1 MYLDKTFSNDLF
13 YGYYGRG
20 YKRLIVTTPSYVMD
34 PTITIT
40 ATGYTQI
47 SNSITVLEGTSVSYT
62 VSAVGYQTV
71 SDTVTV
77 DDNGILEVDMEEL
90 MVTLTVN
97 ATPSGAT
104 VTLTSEGYEQSGNTI
119 TIQQGKPVRC
129 VVSATGYDDYSF
141 SMILMENTT
150 ISVPLA
156 GYRLTI
162 DPTPA
167 EANVQLTASGYAQ
180 SGNLILVSSGTSVTY
195 TVSAEGYDTITDT
208 VQVTEDITKEIV
220 LEQDFVQPTLTEN
233 GTPGGDVMAVS
244 WVPSA
249 DSSYGVAYTIFEP
262 NDGYIRIYS
271 EDEPSFLKVNIYFPK
286 PTRLTY
292 ISFKVVDQ
300 DVSSGNAVNTKLY
313 AGTSMGDTSVLIKDI
328 GTVNKDSTAQISTS
342 DLTEYY
348 QYYALYARTLGTARN
363 DALVLSNF
371 LLQGRMHDIVS

>member
-34 PTITIT
+34 PTIIIT

-47 SNSITVLEGTSVSYT
+47 ANSITVLEGTSVSYT

-90 MVTLTVN
+90 MVALTVN

-141 SMILMENTT
+141 SMILMEDTT

-156 GYRLTI
+156 GYKLTI

-195 TVSAEGYDTITDT
+195 TVSASGYSAKSGT
-208 VQVTEDITKEIV
+208 VT
-220 LEQDFVQPTLTEN
+220 
-233 GTPGGDVMAVS
+233 
-244 WVPSA
+244 
-249 DSSYGVAYTIFEP
+249 
-262 NDGYIRIYS
+262 
-271 EDEPSFLKVNIYFPK
+271 
-286 PTRLTY
+286 
-292 ISFKVVDQ
+292 
-300 DVSSGNAVNTKLY
+300 VSSNETI
-313 AGTSMGDTSVLIKDI
+313 SV
-328 GTVNKDSTAQISTS
+328 S
-342 DLTEYY
+342 
-348 QYYALYARTLGTARN
+348 
-363 DALVLSNF
+363 LVP
-371 LLQGRMHDIVS
+371 IE

>member
-1 MYLDKTFSNDLF
+1 MYLDKAFSNDLF

-20 YKRLIVTTPSYVMD
+20 YKRLIVTTPSYVIN

-71 SDTVTV
+71 SDTITV
-77 DDNGILEVDMEEL
+77 DDSGILEVDMEEL
-90 MVTLTVN
+90 MVTLAVN

-119 TIQQGKPVRC
+119 TIQQGKLVRC
-129 VVSATGYDDYSF
+129 VVSATGYDDYGF
-141 SMILMENTT
+141 SMTLMENTT

-195 TVSAEGYDTITDT
+195 TVSASGYNTKSGT
-208 VQVTEDITKEIV
+208 VT
-220 LEQDFVQPTLTEN
+220 
-233 GTPGGDVMAVS
+233 
-244 WVPSA
+244 
-249 DSSYGVAYTIFEP
+249 
-262 NDGYIRIYS
+262 
-271 EDEPSFLKVNIYFPK
+271 
-286 PTRLTY
+286 
-292 ISFKVVDQ
+292 
-300 DVSSGNAVNTKLY
+300 VSSNETI
-313 AGTSMGDTSVLIKDI
+313 SVL
-328 GTVNKDSTAQISTS
+328 
-342 DLTEYY
+342 
-348 QYYALYARTLGTARN
+348 
-363 DALVLSNF
+363 LVP
-371 LLQGRMHDIVS
+371 IE

>member
-20 YKRLIVTTPSYVMD
+20 YKRLVVTTPSYVMD

-71 SDTVTV
+71 SGTVTV

-104 VTLTSEGYEQSGNTI
+104 VALTSEGYEQSGNTI

-150 ISVPLA
+150 INVPLA
-156 GYRLTI
+156 GYRLTV
-162 DPTPA
+162 DPTPT
-167 EANVQLTASGYAQ
+167 EATVQLSASGFAQ
-180 SGNLILVSSGTSVTY
+180 SGNLILVSSGTTTGY
-195 TVSAEGYDTITDT
+195 EVSASGYFPESGT
-208 VQVTEDITKEIV
+208 VTVTANTTLPV
-220 LEQDFVQPTLTEN
+220 TLTEEATLMVDPTPPDAN
-233 GTPGGDVMAVS
+233 VEISVTGYEQEGNSILVPAGSTGTLTVTA
-244 WVPSA
+244 
-249 DSSYGVAYTIFEP
+249 
-262 NDGYIRIYS
+262 DGYQDYGPATI
-271 EDEPSFLKVNIYFPK
+271 
-286 PTRLTY
+286 T
-292 ISFKVVDQ
+292 ISATETL
-300 DVSSGNAVNTKLY
+300 SI
-313 AGTSMGDTSVLIKDI
+313 VLDPI
-328 GTVNKDSTAQISTS
+328 
-342 DLTEYY
+342 E
-348 QYYALYARTLGTARN
+348 
-363 DALVLSNF
+363 
-371 LLQGRMHDIVS
+371 